1 MAGAAM
7 SGCIFCRIVRDE
19 APSFR
24 VYEDAL
30 SLAFM
35 DIAPVSDG
43 HVLVITREHFT
54 NIFEAS
60 PEALAAVARSS
71 LLVAVALREELAP
84 AGLAVAQ
91 LNGEAAGQTVFHYH
105 QHLIPRK
112 PGDGYVMHGRAPGK
126 PERLQELAR
135 ALAARLQARTR

>member
-1 MAGAAM
+1 VARADT
-7 SGCIFCRIVRDE
+7 SGCIFCKIVRDE

-30 SLAFM
+30 TLAFM

-43 HVLVITREHFT
+43 HVLVITREHFA
-54 NIFEAS
+54 NIFEAT
-60 PEALAAVARSS
+60 PEALAAVAKSS
-71 LLVAVALREELAP
+71 LLVAGALREELAP

-105 QHLIPRK
+105 VHLIPRK
-112 PGDGYVMHGRAPGK
+112 PGDGFLMHGRGPGR
-126 PERLQELAR
+126 PERLQEIAR
-135 ALAARLQARTR
+135 ALAARLQA

>member
-1 MAGAAM
+1 MARA
-7 SGCIFCRIVRDE
+7 STSCIFCKIVRGE

-24 VYEDAL
+24 VFEDAL
-30 SLAFM
+30 TLAFM

-54 NIFEAS
+54 NIFEAT
-60 PEALAAVARSS
+60 PEALAAVAKSS
-71 LLVAVALREELAP
+71 LRIAGALREELAP

-105 QHLIPRK
+105 VHLIPRK
-112 PGDGYVMHGRAPGK
+112 PGDGFLMHGRAPGK
-126 PERLQELAR
+126 PERLQEIAR
-135 ALAARLQARTR
+135 ALAARLEV